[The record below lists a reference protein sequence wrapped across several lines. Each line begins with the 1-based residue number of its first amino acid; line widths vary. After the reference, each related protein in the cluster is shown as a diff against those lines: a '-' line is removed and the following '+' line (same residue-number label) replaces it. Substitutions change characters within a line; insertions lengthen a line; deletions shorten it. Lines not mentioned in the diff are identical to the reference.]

1 MVMLRSVVTV
11 ADSFIHLE
19 NCEQVT
25 SIQRLNE
32 LKKNQSIEIVSF
44 DKVLQD
50 ALIDDRSTLSI
61 TPDAEAVIQA
71 LELSINDIKH
81 QLYGRLND
89 TKTVLLVYAEKDLSV
104 YDSETIDLLERLLR
118 DARKRWSIYG

>member
-1 MVMLRSVVTV
+1 MLRSVVTV

-50 ALIDDRSTLSI
+50 ALIDDRSMLSI

-104 YDSETIDLLERLLR
+104 YDAETIDLLERLLR

>member
-1 MVMLRSVVTV
+1 MLRSVVTV

-104 YDSETIDLLERLLR
+104 YDAETIDLLERLLR

>member
-1 MVMLRSVVTV
+1 MLRSVITV

-19 NCEQVT
+19 NCEEIS
-25 SIQRLNE
+25 SITRLNE
-32 LKKNQSIEIVSF
+32 LKKSKLIEVVSF
-44 DKVLQD
+44 DKVLRD

-61 TPDAEAVIQA
+61 TPDTDAVVTA
-71 LELSINDIKH
+71 LEIAIDDIKH

-89 TKTVLLVYAEKDLSV
+89 SRTVLLVYAEKDLSV
-104 YDSETIDLLERLLR
+104 YDAETIDLLERLLR

>member
-1 MVMLRSVVTV
+1 MLRSVITV

-19 NCEQVT
+19 NCERIT
-25 SIQRLNE
+25 SIARLNE
-32 LKKNQSIEIVSF
+32 LKKNKSIEVVSF

-61 TPDAEAVIQA
+61 TPDTDAVVTA
-71 LELSINDIKH
+71 LEIAIDDIKH

-89 TKTVLLVYAEKDLSV
+89 TKTVLLIYAEKDLSV
-104 YDSETIDLLERLLR
+104 YDAETIDLLERLLR

>member
-1 MVMLRSVVTV
+1 MLRSVITV

-19 NCEQVT
+19 NCEQVS
-25 SIQRLNE
+25 SIKRLNE
-32 LKKNQSIEIVSF
+32 LKKNQSIEVVSF

-50 ALIDDRSTLSI
+50 VLIDDRSTLSI
-61 TPDAEAVIQA
+61 TPDTEAVIQA

-89 TKTVLLVYAEKDLSV
+89 SKTVLLVYAEKDLSV

>member
-1 MVMLRSVVTV
+1 MLRSVLTV

-19 NCEQVT
+19 NCEEIRSVDKIK
-25 SIQRLNE
+25 S
-32 LKKNQSIEIVSF
+32 LKRNKSIEVIGF

-50 ALIDDRSTLSI
+50 ALIDDRSRLSI
-61 TPDAEAVIQA
+61 TPDTDAVVTA
-71 LELSINDIKH
+71 LEIAIDDIKNG
-81 QLYGRLND
+81 LYGRLND

-104 YDSETIDLLERLLR
+104 YDAETIDLLERLLR

>member
-1 MVMLRSVVTV
+1 MLRSVITV

-19 NCEQVT
+19 NCERVS
-25 SIQRLNE
+25 SITRLNE
-32 LKKNQSIEIVSF
+32 LKKNKSIEVVSF
-44 DKVLQD
+44 DKVLRD

-61 TPDAEAVIQA
+61 TPDTDAVVTA
-71 LELSINDIKH
+71 LEIAIDDIKH

-89 TKTVLLVYAEKDLSV
+89 TKTVLLIYAEKDLSV
-104 YDSETIDLLERLLR
+104 YDAETIDLLERLLR

>member
-1 MVMLRSVVTV
+1 MLRSVITV

-19 NCEQVT
+19 NCEQVS
-25 SIQRLNE
+25 SIKRLNE
-32 LKKNQSIEIVSF
+32 LKKNQSIEVISF

-61 TPDAEAVIQA
+61 TPDTEAVIQA

-89 TKTVLLVYAEKDLSV
+89 SKTVLLVYAEKDLSV

>member
-1 MVMLRSVVTV
+1 MLRSVITV

-19 NCEQVT
+19 NCERVS
-25 SIQRLNE
+25 SIKRLNE

-61 TPDAEAVIQA
+61 TPDTEAVIQA
-71 LELSINDIKH
+71 LELSIDDIKH

-89 TKTVLLVYAEKDLSV
+89 TKTVLLVYAEKDLSI

>member
-1 MVMLRSVVTV
+1 MLRSVITV

-19 NCEQVT
+19 NCERVS
-25 SIQRLNE
+25 SIKRLNE
-32 LKKNQSIEIVSF
+32 LKKNQSIEVVSF

-61 TPDAEAVIQA
+61 TPDTEAVIQA

-89 TKTVLLVYAEKDLSV
+89 SKTVLLVYAEKDLSV

>member
-1 MVMLRSVVTV
+1 MLRSVITV

-19 NCEQVT
+19 NCERVL
-25 SIQRLNE
+25 SIKRLNE
-32 LKKNQSIEIVSF
+32 LKKNNLIEVVSF
-44 DKVLQD
+44 DKVLRD

-61 TPDAEAVIQA
+61 TPDTEAVIQA

-89 TKTVLLVYAEKDLSV
+89 SKTVLLVYAEKDLSV

-118 DARKRWSIYG
+118 DARKRWSVYG

>member
-1 MVMLRSVVTV
+1 MLRSVITV

-19 NCEQVT
+19 NCEQVS
-25 SIQRLNE
+25 SIKRLNE
-32 LKKNQSIEIVSF
+32 LKKNQSIEVVSF

-61 TPDAEAVIQA
+61 TPDTEAVIQA

-89 TKTVLLVYAEKDLSV
+89 SKTVLLVYAEKDLSV

-118 DARKRWSIYG
+118 DARKRWSIYD

>member
-1 MVMLRSVVTV
+1 MLRSVITV

-19 NCEQVT
+19 NCEQVS
-25 SIQRLNE
+25 SIKRLNE

-50 ALIDDRSTLSI
+50 ALIDDRSRLSI
-61 TPDAEAVIQA
+61 TPDTEAVIQA

-81 QLYGRLND
+81 QLYGRVND
-89 TKTVLLVYAEKDLSV
+89 SKTVLLVYAEKDLSV
-104 YDSETIDLLERLLR
+104 YDYETIDLLERLLR

>member
-1 MVMLRSVVTV
+1 MLRSVITV

-19 NCEQVT
+19 NCEQVSST
-25 SIQRLNE
+25 KRLNE

-61 TPDAEAVIQA
+61 TPDTEAVIQA

-89 TKTVLLVYAEKDLSV
+89 SKTVLLVYAEKDLSV

-118 DARKRWSIYG
+118 DARKRWSLYG

>member
-1 MVMLRSVVTV
+1 MLRSVVTV

>member
-1 MVMLRSVVTV
+1 MLRSVITV

-19 NCEQVT
+19 NCEQVS
-25 SIQRLNE
+25 SIKRLNE

-50 ALIDDRSTLSI
+50 VLIDDRSTLSI
-61 TPDAEAVIQA
+61 TPDTEAVIQA

-81 QLYGRLND
+81 QVYGRLND
-89 TKTVLLVYAEKDLSV
+89 SKTVLLVYAEKDLSV

>member
-1 MVMLRSVVTV
+1 MLRSVVTV

-61 TPDAEAVIQA
+61 TPDAEAVIQT

-104 YDSETIDLLERLLR
+104 YDAETIDLLERLLR

>member
-1 MVMLRSVVTV
+1 MLRSVITV

-19 NCEQVT
+19 NCERIT
-25 SIQRLNE
+25 SIARLNE
-32 LKKNQSIEIVSF
+32 LKKNKLIEVVSF
-44 DKVLQD
+44 DKVLRD

-61 TPDAEAVIQA
+61 TPDTDAVVTAVEIA
-71 LELSINDIKH
+71 IDDIKH
-81 QLYGRLND
+81 RLYGRLND

-104 YDSETIDLLERLLR
+104 YDAETIDLLERLLR

>member
-1 MVMLRSVVTV
+1 MLRSVITV

-19 NCEQVT
+19 NCERIT
-25 SIQRLNE
+25 SIARLNE
-32 LKKNQSIEIVSF
+32 LKKNKLIEVVSF
-44 DKVLQD
+44 DKVLRD

-61 TPDAEAVIQA
+61 TPDTDAVVTA
-71 LELSINDIKH
+71 LEIAIDDIKH

-104 YDSETIDLLERLLR
+104 YDAETIDLLERLLR

>member
-1 MVMLRSVVTV
+1 MLRSVITV
-11 ADSFIHLE
+11 ADSFIRLE
-19 NCEQVT
+19 NCEEIS
-25 SIQRLNE
+25 SITRLNE

-61 TPDAEAVIQA
+61 TPDTDAVVTA
-71 LELSINDIKH
+71 LEIAIDDIKH

-104 YDSETIDLLERLLR
+104 YDAETIDLLERLLR

>member
-1 MVMLRSVVTV
+1 MLRSVITV

-19 NCEQVT
+19 NCEQVS
-25 SIQRLNE
+25 SIKRLNE

-50 ALIDDRSTLSI
+50 ALIDDRSRLSI
-61 TPDAEAVIQA
+61 TPDTEAVIQA

-81 QLYGRLND
+81 QLYGRLSD
-89 TKTVLLVYAEKDLSV
+89 SKTVLLVYAEKDLSV

>member
-1 MVMLRSVVTV
+1 MLRSVVTV

-71 LELSINDIKH
+71 LELSN
-81 QLYGRLND
+81 
-89 TKTVLLVYAEKDLSV
+89 
-104 YDSETIDLLERLLR
+104 
-118 DARKRWSIYG
+118 

>member
-1 MVMLRSVVTV
+1 MLRSVITV

-19 NCEQVT
+19 NCEEIS
-25 SIQRLNE
+25 SITRLNA
-32 LKKNQSIEIVSF
+32 LKKNKSIEVISF

-50 ALIDDRSTLSI
+50 TLIDDRSRLSI
-61 TPDAEAVIQA
+61 TPDTEAVIQA

-89 TKTVLLVYAEKDLSV
+89 SKTVLLVYAEKDLSV
-104 YDSETIDLLERLLR
+104 YDAETIDLLERLLR

>member
-1 MVMLRSVVTV
+1 MLRSVITV

-19 NCEQVT
+19 NCEEIRSVDK
-25 SIQRLNE
+25 IQS
-32 LKKNQSIEIVSF
+32 LKRNKSIEVIGF

-61 TPDAEAVIQA
+61 TPDTDAVVTA
-71 LELSINDIKH
+71 LEIAIDDIKH

-89 TKTVLLVYAEKDLSV
+89 TKTVLLVYTEKDLSV
-104 YDSETIDLLERLLR
+104 YDAETIDLLERLLR

>member
-1 MVMLRSVVTV
+1 MLRSVITV

-19 NCEQVT
+19 NCERIA
-25 SIQRLNE
+25 SIARLNE
-32 LKKNQSIEIVSF
+32 LKKSQSIEIVSF

-50 ALIDDRSTLSI
+50 ALIDDRSRLSI
-61 TPDAEAVIQA
+61 TPDTDAVVTA
-71 LELSINDIKH
+71 LEIAIDDIKH
-81 QLYGRLND
+81 RLYGRLND
-89 TKTVLLVYAEKDLSV
+89 TKAVLLIYAEKDLSV

>member
-1 MVMLRSVVTV
+1 MLRSVITV

-19 NCEQVT
+19 NCEQVS
-25 SIQRLNE
+25 SIKRLNE
-32 LKKNQSIEIVSF
+32 LKKNKSIEVIPF
-44 DKVLQD
+44 YKVLQD
-50 ALIDDRSTLSI
+50 ALIDDRSRLSI
-61 TPDAEAVIQA
+61 TPDTEAVIQA

-89 TKTVLLVYAEKDLSV
+89 SKTVLLVYAEKDLSV

>member
-1 MVMLRSVVTV
+1 MLRSVSTV

-19 NCEQVT
+19 NCEEIS
-25 SIQRLNE
+25 SITRLNE
-32 LKKNQSIEIVSF
+32 LKKNKLIEAVSF
-44 DKVLQD
+44 DKVLRD

-61 TPDAEAVIQA
+61 TPDTDAVVTA
-71 LELSINDIKH
+71 LEIAIDDIKH

-104 YDSETIDLLERLLR
+104 YDAETIDLLERLLR

>member
-1 MVMLRSVVTV
+1 MLRSVITV

-19 NCEQVT
+19 NCEQVL
-25 SIQRLNE
+25 SITRLNE
-32 LKKNQSIEIVSF
+32 LKKNKSIEVVSF

-61 TPDAEAVIQA
+61 TPDTDAVVTA
-71 LELSINDIKH
+71 LEIAIDDIKH
-81 QLYGRLND
+81 QLYD

-104 YDSETIDLLERLLR
+104 YDAETIDLLERLLR

>member
-1 MVMLRSVVTV
+1 MLRSVITV

-19 NCEQVT
+19 NCEEIKSVE
-25 SIQRLNE
+25 RLRQLQKDKRLE
-32 LKKNQSIEIVSF
+32 VVSF

-61 TPDAEAVIQA
+61 TPDTDAVVTA
-71 LELSINDIKH
+71 LEIAIDDIKH

-89 TKTVLLVYAEKDLSV
+89 SRTVLLVYAEKDLSV
-104 YDSETIDLLERLLR
+104 YDAETIDLLERLLR